1 MKDKVKL
8 YIFQAILILVVV
20 FLLFIMLYPLAMA
33 LWNGFKSQAEYDVSK
48 WYPTLPLKIFNVI
61 NGFKLVA
68 DYIYNT
74 ILVAVIGIGGSLF
87 IASLASYAFVKTN
100 FPGKTFFFYF
110 VMILMMVPG
119 VMTLVPQS
127 ILYNTI
133 GLYNNIF
140 ALIIPLWTGGCVGSV
155 FLLNMFMNSL
165 PDEIFDAAH
174 VDGANMFVCYFR
186 IALPLTMSILCTIV
200 IMQIIGVWNDYLWP
214 TIILKPEKY
223 TISAGLLLLFS
234 SEYTADMPMMFATYL
249 VSSLPIIILFIFS
262 NKFYIQGLLG
272 AAIKM

>member
-8 YIFQAILILVVV
+8 YIFQAILILIVV

-74 ILVAVIGIGGSLF
+74 IFVAVIGIGGSLF

-174 VDGANMFVCYFR
+174 VDGANMFVSYFR